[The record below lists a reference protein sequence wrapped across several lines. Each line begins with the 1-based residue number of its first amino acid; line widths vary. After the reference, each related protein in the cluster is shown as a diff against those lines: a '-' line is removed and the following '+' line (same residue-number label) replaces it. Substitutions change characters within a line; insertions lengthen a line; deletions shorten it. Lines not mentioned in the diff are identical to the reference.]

1 MIARSF
7 FVPGVIVLFCALIL
21 SLLVTVSL
29 PSLPAIDI
37 ARAHFSGIAP
47 HVSIDTASIREIRV
61 RALFPFFL
69 FLRRS

>member
-7 FVPGVIVLFCALIL
+7 FVPRVIVLFCALIL
-21 SLLVTVSL
+21 SLLVTISL

-37 ARAHFSGIAP
+37 ARAHFGGTSTDP
-47 HVSIDTASIREIRV
+47 ASIKEIRV
-61 RALFPFFL
+61 RALFLFFL